1 MNKKS
6 LFRSEALQARQNLW
20 LGEVLLIRPLSFAF
34 FTTAAVSLALMIG
47 GFFLVASYT
56 QRHTVAGRLVPDIGV
71 LALYAPQSG
80 IVLRKFIEEGQI
92 VSPGDVLYLV
102 SSDLRGVSKDGV
114 QRAIS
119 DQVAQRVQ
127 SLRDELRQ
135 TRSLH
140 QGENVALQSKID
152 ALQTEQENIARQ
164 VVGQLRRIKL
174 AEQTVERSRQLLAQG
189 FFSQETMQQK
199 ESDLLDQRSRL
210 QILQRDQISVAR
222 ELQGQRFDWTGL
234 PLRHNNQLA
243 QIERALALTVQ
254 EWTESEAKRFVA
266 VTAPQGGTV
275 TALTAEVGQTVD
287 VGKPLVSIVPQ
298 GATLQAHLYAQ
309 SRAIGF
315 VKVNDHV
322 LVRYQAFPFQK
333 FGHARGTVISVS
345 KTAMPFS
352 EVAGMPASA
361 LSSGE
366 ALYRITVK
374 LERQS
379 LRAYGK
385 EQTLLA
391 GMIVEADVL
400 QEKRKLYE
408 WALEPLYSLTGRL

>member
-1 MNKKS
+1 MDEKP
-6 LFRSEALQARQNLW
+6 LFRSESIQARQNLW
-20 LGEVLLIRPLSFAF
+20 LGDVLLMRPLSFTF
-34 FTTAAVSLALMIG
+34 FTTTAVGLALIIV
-47 GFFLVASYT
+47 GFFFAASYT
-56 QRHTVAGRLVPDIGV
+56 QRHTVAGRLVPDVGV
-71 LALYAPQSG
+71 IDLYPPQPG
-80 IVLRKFIEEGQI
+80 IVLKKLVVEGQI
-92 VSPGDVLYLV
+92 VRPGAVLFLV
-102 SSDLRGVSKDGV
+102 SSDLRGVTNDGV

-135 TRSLH
+135 TRRLQ
-140 QGENVALQSKID
+140 QGESVASQSKIN
-152 ALQTEQENIARQ
+152 ALRTEQENIARQ
-164 VVGQLRRIKL
+164 VVGQLKRIEL
-174 AEQTVERSRQLLAQG
+174 AEEAVGRSRDLFGQG
-189 FFSQETMQQK
+189 FFAKETVQQK

-222 ELQGQRFDWTGL
+222 ELLSQQYDLASL

-243 QIERALALTVQ
+243 QIERAMATTLQ
-254 EWTESEAKRFVA
+254 EWTESEAKRLVA
-266 VTAPQGGTV
+266 ITAPQGGTV

-287 VGKPLVSIVPQ
+287 IGKPVARIMPL

-315 VKVNDHV
+315 VKANDHV
-322 LVRYQAFPFQK
+322 LIRYQAFPFQK
-333 FGHARGTVISVS
+333 FGHAHGIVMSVS
-345 KTAMPFS
+345 KAAVPAS
-352 EVAGMPASA
+352 DVAGMPSAS
-361 LSSGE
+361 LGSGE

-379 LRAYGK
+379 LRAYGR

-408 WALEPLYSLTGRL
+408 WALDPLYSLTGKL